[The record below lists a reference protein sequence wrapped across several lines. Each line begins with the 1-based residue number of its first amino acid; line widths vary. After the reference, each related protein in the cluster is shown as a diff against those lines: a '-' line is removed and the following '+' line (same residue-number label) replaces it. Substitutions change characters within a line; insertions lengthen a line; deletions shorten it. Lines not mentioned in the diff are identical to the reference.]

1 MGNASQ
7 TSQLEEGKEEEKA
20 GPARHHSCLSQGV
33 PWAHPNFYGG
43 YLANKEVVLRAE
55 GLICQSPEMVVP
67 EYFWLSIDKKKKIA
81 FHKEATAMWL
91 IKLLNSKFHV
101 IL

>member
-20 GPARHHSCLSQGV
+20 GPAHCLSCLTQGV

-43 YLANKEVVLRAE
+43 CLGNKEVVLRAE
-55 GLICQSPEMVVP
+55 GLICQSPEKFQNISGFQWT
-67 EYFWLSIDKKKKIA
+67 EIA
-81 FHKEATAMWL
+81 FHKEATAMCA
-91 IKLLNSKFHV
+91 IKLLNSKLHV